1 MPVRRGAGVYPALLG
16 TAAVVVA
23 LDQVSKEVALR
34 VLADGPVEVVEGA
47 FTLRLTFNPGGAF
60 GLLQGFPGL
69 FLAATLLVMVL
80 ILMWAR
86 RLEAG
91 VWGVALGAIL
101 GGGLGNVAD
110 RIWRPTD
117 GVVDFIDLHVWPV
130 FNLADSAIVLG
141 VGMVLL
147 LSARTEEQP
156 PPNPP

>member
-1 MPVRRGAGVYPALLG
+1 LLG
-16 TAAVVVA
+16 TAGVVVA
-23 LDQVSKEVALR
+23 LDQASKEAALR
-34 VLADGPVEVVEGA
+34 LLADGPVEVVEGA
-47 FTLRLTFNPGGAF
+47 LTLRLTFNSGGAF

-69 FLAATLLVMVL
+69 FLAATLVVMAL
-80 ILMWAR
+80 ILLWAR

-91 VWGVALGAIL
+91 IWGIALGAIL

-147 LSARTEEQP
+147 LSARSEEQP
-156 PPNPP
+156 GPKRP